1 MCVMHEWELRVLS
14 LLLLSFDLCGVGSRQ
29 IYEE

>member
-1 MCVMHEWELRVLS
+1 MCVMHEWELCVLL
-14 LLLLSFDLCGVGSRQ
+14 LLLLSFDLCGAGSCQ

>member
-1 MCVMHEWELRVLS
+1 MCVMHEWDLCVLS